1 MQVQTEATLTFGH
14 TQESWSLVGKWGAT
28 DQAAVLDMLGER
40 TGCPSPFCD
49 FLSFLSI
56 MFQALHSFLLSL
68 VYCFECPEGCVFAQ
82 GPKSSFLL
90 EVGPCLW
97 GWWWWWASRRCFSQ
111 ELNTDRNGPFEGS
124 HSKWGCSASTV
135 QLALRQLCSH
145 SYLALSFRYR
155 LPLLTSLIAFAQS
168 LDVSLMSQ

>member
-97 GWWWWWASRRCFSQ
+97 GWGAGGGDGLVDAASHKSWILTGMDRLRVHTPNEVAAHQPFSW
-111 ELNTDRNGPFEGS
+111 
-124 HSKWGCSASTV
+124 HSDSSA
-135 QLALRQLCSH
+135 
-145 SYLALSFRYR
+145 
-155 LPLLTSLIAFAQS
+155 LI
-168 LDVSLMSQ
+168 LI